1 MIGCLL
7 FGASLFMVAKA
18 LHRHHHGGWA
28 HCGPRWYGHAHR
40 WHHHGHGGCG
50 PANDA
55 GYDGDDAF
63 GPGFGHGPSWGRGGF
78 RNGFV
83 AGVISERLEA
93 SPAQERV
100 IRDAVDEFREA
111 ASKLKG
117 EGRKTRADVADA
129 FRKSSFDEVRLGELY
144 ARHDGQLTELRKAFV
159 GMGARIHDALDEK
172 QRARLADLIEEGP
185 RAFMSGAFMP
195 RFRRRGWV

>member
-28 HCGPRWYGHAHR
+28 HCGGWHHGHGWR
-40 WHHHGHGGCG
+40 HHGHGGCG

-55 GYDGDDAF
+55 YDVNVDDGF
-63 GPGFGHGPSWGRGGF
+63 GPGFGHGPRWGRGGF

-83 AGVISERLEA
+83 AGVISDRLEA

-100 IRDAVDEFREA
+100 IRDAVDEFRETV
-111 ASKLKG
+111 SKLKG

-144 ARHDGQLTELRKAFV
+144 ARHDSQLTELRKAFV
-159 GMGARIHDALDEK
+159 
-172 QRARLADLIEEGP
+172 
-185 RAFMSGAFMP
+185 
-195 RFRRRGWV
+195 